1 METENTAS
9 ARRLRGRLLAALI
22 RLAGALPLAWLHALG
37 RALGTLLHGLPN
49 RARHITRVNLQLCL
63 PGMNSADR
71 RALCRQSL
79 QQTASGALELAWV
92 WRHPDEA
99 VARIRNAQNEEALRD
114 TLASG
119 QSALILAPH
128 LGNWEV
134 LNFWLSKHFD
144 LHAMFL
150 PSGLDALDTLI
161 RESREHFGS
170 TMHPATAKG
179 VVTLVRALK
188 KHDGNT
194 ASLSA
199 ILPDQVP
206 DRRSGRFAPF
216 FGQPAATGT
225 LPVKLL
231 QQTGA
236 RAFMAFACRTADGG
250 FEIRL
255 REPDADLYSE
265 DLDVA
270 LAALNRSIET
280 LILEAPEQYLWNYQR
295 FRRVPEGGRKPY

>member
-1 METENTAS
+1 MGKQTSDNAHP
-9 ARRLRGRLLAALI
+9 LRGRLLATLI
-22 RLAGALPLAWLHALG
+22 RTIGALPLSWLHALG
-37 RALGTLLHGLPN
+37 RLVGSLLYRLPN
-49 RARHITRVNLQLCL
+49 RARHVTRTNLQLCL
-63 PGMNSADR
+63 PNMESDAR
-71 RALCRQSL
+71 EQLCRQSL
-79 QQTASGALELAWV
+79 QQTASGMLELAWV

-99 VARIRNAQNEEALRD
+99 LACIRAVHNDDALRA
-114 TLASG
+114 TLANG
-119 QSALILAPH
+119 QSAIILAPH

-134 LNFWLSKHFD
+134 LNFWLSKNFD

-150 PSGLDALDTLI
+150 PSGMAALDTLI

-194 ASLSA
+194 ARLSA

-236 RAFMAFACRTADGG
+236 RAFMAFACRTTTGE
-250 FEIRL
+250 FEIIL
-255 REPDADLYSE
+255 REPDAALYSE
-265 DLDVA
+265 DMDAA
-270 LAALNRSIET
+270 LAALNRSIEA
-280 LILEAPEQYLWNYQR
+280 LIMEAPAQYLWNYQR
-295 FRRVPEGGRKPY
+295 FRRVPPGGSKPY